1 MTKDTTRTSGSA
13 EYLVRFQSRPPPAAR
28 EISKVTIEACI
39 LGVGPSVVGDGS
51 HCASESHMTNDSR
64 PGNSTARDQH
74 HSNWRTPSPGATPGY
89 GFSRAREDH
98 GDGRSY

>member
-51 HCASESHMTNDSR
+51 HCAS
-64 PGNSTARDQH
+64 
-74 HSNWRTPSPGATPGY
+74 
-89 GFSRAREDH
+89 
-98 GDGRSY
+98 